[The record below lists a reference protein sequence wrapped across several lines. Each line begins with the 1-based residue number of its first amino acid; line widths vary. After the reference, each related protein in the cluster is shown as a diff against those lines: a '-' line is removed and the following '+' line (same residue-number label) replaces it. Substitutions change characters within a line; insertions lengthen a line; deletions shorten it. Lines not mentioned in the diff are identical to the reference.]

1 MMSGIGRSNDD
12 ATSIVKD
19 DAEHSF
25 SLLQS
30 GSHHPKRGLGC
41 HLVAWLRVD
50 WVALSCR
57 DLEWIEL
64 PSRAM
69 ASSELG
75 CCLVLWLRVS
85 WVAVA

>member
-1 MMSGIGRSNDD
+1 VSPIIYALTMTIAARYELHSGNDWIDSSYNAAKGEWIMMSGIGRSNDD

-41 HLVAWLRVD
+41 PLVAWLRVD
-50 WVALSCR
+50 
-57 DLEWIEL
+57 
-64 PSRAM
+64 
-69 ASSELG
+69 
-75 CCLVLWLRVS
+75 
-85 WVAVA
+85 